1 MTRKQKRKHDKVVF
15 GGYLLSCV
23 LMFTWGYML
32 GGVVT

>member
-1 MTRKQKRKHDKVVF
+1 MTRKQRRKHERVVL